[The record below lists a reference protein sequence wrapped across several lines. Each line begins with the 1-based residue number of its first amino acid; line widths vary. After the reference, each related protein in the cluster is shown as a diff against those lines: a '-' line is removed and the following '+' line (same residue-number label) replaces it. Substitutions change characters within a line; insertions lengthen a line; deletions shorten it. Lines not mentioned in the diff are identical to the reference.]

1 MEKLQARLN
10 GRDPGELLDTIE
22 AEGFEPEGWNF
33 EVGAV
38 IVIPLLRPMGALKLS
53 LTFPKRN
60 CVSQRWLNQGELGRR
75 RTMGSMRKKR

>member
-33 EVGAV
+33 EVRAV
-38 IVIPLLRPMGALKLS
+38 IVIPLLRSMVGALKFS
-53 LTFPKRN
+53 LKTLPCFQTNCFKTIFPIA
-60 CVSQRWLNQGELGRR
+60 
-75 RTMGSMRKKR
+75 